1 MGMEEEEKEFCFA
14 CFKALSIGF
23 KFLKMSVRLQALM
36 LMQARNR
43 DLRATCA

>member
-14 CFKALSIGF
+14 CFEALSISF
-23 KFLKMSVRLQALM
+23 KFLKMRVRLQA